1 MFASWTWILTA
12 PCISHQWGHAQSILA
27 PLILLGEVLS
37 QGISRHSEVQESP
50 MSISTWSPICIMFF
64 CSGFDSEIP
73 TRPHVLK
80 FKVFEFLIFMHSK
93 WARRQLP
100 GTVTKWSKFHQFT
113 SIYNEQGKSDRPKI
127 IKLTFFQFAAVC
139 GNLRSFCGFLRSFC
153 GVQFLR
159 LRPKKRK
166 TFLAR
171 ATLVESRLAQIALQ
185 GPCTM
190 QNWKTYAISE
200 DLCVWHVLGIW
211 DRCSKCGTICKC
223 TKKCYERG
231 YR

>member
-1 MFASWTWILTA
+1 MNSDSSLHLSSVRTCTIYSGPLDSA
-12 PCISHQWGHAQSILA
+12 WGSF
-27 PLILLGEVLS
+27 
-37 QGISRHSEVQESP
+37 ISRHLKAFRGARIAHVHFYLEPHLYHV
-50 MSISTWSPICIMFF
+50 F

-139 GNLRSFCGFLRSFC
+139 GNLRSFCVFC
-153 GVQFLR
+153 ARFAGCNFYGLD
-159 LRPKKRK
+159 KKK
-166 TFLAR
+166 KKWTFLAR

>member
-1 MFASWTWILTA
+1 MNSDSSLHLSSVRTCTIYSGPLDSA
-12 PCISHQWGHAQSILA
+12 WGSF
-27 PLILLGEVLS
+27 
-37 QGISRHSEVQESP
+37 ISRHLKAFRGARIAHVHFYLEPHLYHV
-50 MSISTWSPICIMFF
+50 F

-190 QNWKTYAISE
+190 HNWKTYAISE

>member
-1 MFASWTWILTA
+1 MNSDSSLHLSSVRTCTIYSGPLDSA
-12 PCISHQWGHAQSILA
+12 WGSF
-27 PLILLGEVLS
+27 
-37 QGISRHSEVQESP
+37 ISRHLKAFRGARIAHVHFYLEPHLYHV
-50 MSISTWSPICIMFF
+50 F

-185 GPCTM
+185 GPCAM

>member
-1 MFASWTWILTA
+1 MNSDSSLHLSSVRTCTIYSGPLDSA
-12 PCISHQWGHAQSILA
+12 WGSF
-27 PLILLGEVLS
+27 
-37 QGISRHSEVQESP
+37 ISRHLKAFRGARIAHVHFYLEPHLYHV
-50 MSISTWSPICIMFF
+50 F

-153 GVQFLR
+153 RVQFLR
-159 LRPKKRK
+159 LRPKKKKMNIFGPSHLSWVKISPNSFAGAMHHAKLENICDFWR
-166 TFLAR
+166 F
-171 ATLVESRLAQIALQ
+171 VRLACSRNLRSLFEMWYDLQ
-185 GPCTM
+185 M
-190 QNWKTYAISE
+190 
-200 DLCVWHVLGIW
+200 H
-211 DRCSKCGTICKC
+211 
-223 TKKCYERG
+223 KKCYERG

>member
-1 MFASWTWILTA
+1 MNSDSSLHLSSVRTCTIYSGPLDSA
-12 PCISHQWGHAQSILA
+12 WGSF
-27 PLILLGEVLS
+27 
-37 QGISRHSEVQESP
+37 ISRHLKAFRGARIAHVHFYLEPHLYHV
-50 MSISTWSPICIMFF
+50 F

-153 GVQFLR
+153 RVQFLR
-159 LRPKKRK
+159 LRPKKK
-166 TFLAR
+166 KWTFLAR

>member
-1 MFASWTWILTA
+1 MNSDSSLHLSSVRTCTIYSGPLDSA
-12 PCISHQWGHAQSILA
+12 WGSF
-27 PLILLGEVLS
+27 
-37 QGISRHSEVQESP
+37 ISRHLKAFRGARIAHVHFYLEPHLYHV
-50 MSISTWSPICIMFF
+50 F